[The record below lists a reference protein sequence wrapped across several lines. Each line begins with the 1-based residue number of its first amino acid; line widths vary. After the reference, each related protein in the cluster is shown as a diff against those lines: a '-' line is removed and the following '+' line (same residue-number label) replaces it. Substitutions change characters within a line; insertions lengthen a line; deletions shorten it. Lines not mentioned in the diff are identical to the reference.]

1 MNAPATLLVVDD
13 NPVNLQLL
21 FKFLSTSGYRVLVA
35 EDGESAIGQAVETR
49 PDLILMDVLL
59 PGMSGFETT
68 RALQEREA
76 TAGIPVIF
84 LTALSRT
91 SDKIEGFRAGGVDYL
106 TKPLQFEEVLARI
119 RVHLEIRRLQDE
131 LESTNRELTERD
143 RRRDRLLSI
152 IAHDLKSPMATFV
165 NATRDLSR
173 RSPHDPAFGEMLAA
187 LSERAERMNGFLETL
202 LEWSRIQLDSSIE
215 TRTRFELDELIGRVL
230 DHVADAASAKEI
242 HLRSDVQKR
251 VEIEQNRTA
260 LQMVLINLATNAIKF
275 TPRDGSVG
283 IRAREEEGV
292 VTLEVHDTGVG
303 IEPER
308 LEKLFEGHKQVRR
321 TGTAGEQGAGLGL
334 MLSRDLV
341 AWMRGTLTVDSTPER
356 GSVFTIRLPEGY
368 NSDQ

>member
-1 MNAPATLLVVDD
+1 MSEPATLLVVDD

-35 EDGESAIGQAVETR
+35 EDGESAIGQAAETR

-59 PGMSGFETT
+59 PGMSGFQTT
-68 RALQEREA
+68 RALQEREE

-165 NATRDLSR
+165 NATRDLSHLA
-173 RSPHDPAFGEMLAA
+173 PDDPAFSEMLGA

-202 LEWSRIQLDSSIE
+202 LEWSRVQLDSSSE
-215 TRTRFELDELIGRVL
+215 ARTRFNLDELVTGVL
-230 DHVADAASAKEI
+230 DHVSDAASAKRI
-242 HLRSDVQKR
+242 ALRSEVHEGIA
-251 VEIEQNRTA
+251 VEQNRTA

-275 TPRDGSVG
+275 TPSDGTVG
-283 IRAREEEGV
+283 IRASSDGGI
-292 VTLEVHDTGVG
+292 VTMDVWDTGVG

-308 LEKLFEGHKQVRR
+308 VERLFDGKKQVRR
-321 TGTAGEQGAGLGL
+321 SGTEGEQGAGLGL
-334 MLSRDLV
+334 MLSHDLV
-341 AWMRGTLTVDSTPER
+341 AWMRGSLTVESTPGS
-356 GSVFTIRLPEGY
+356 GSVFTIRLPAGY
-368 NSDQ
+368 NPDT